1 MSIETSLGTIITE
14 VKSDPDY
21 PGIQLSLKRGQNV
34 YGICLLEVVDNQS
47 DNPALNVVV
56 WNPENIWEHPE
67 FTQKT
72 SKEDV
77 DNMFE
82 EVVDG

>member
-14 VKSDPDY
+14 VKPDPNY
-21 PGIQLSLKRGQNV
+21 PGIYLALKRGQNIF
-34 YGICLLEVVDNQS
+34 GICLLEVVDNQS
-47 DNPALNVVV
+47 ENPALHAVV
-56 WNPENIWEHPE
+56 WNPKNVWEDPA
-67 FTQKT
+67 FAQK
-72 SKEDV
+72 SSRAEV